1 MNETKEIRGRQL
13 LDLRR
18 DRPRTIRRDL
28 PLLLSDQELL
38 LCLQNHRQIPPPRLY
53 RPRVPR
59 QVPNHSDP
67 RSLHPNIVQIH
78 EAFDSDDSLTMVLNL
93 CRVQDGCCQTII
105 YIYI

>member
-1 MNETKEIRGRQL
+1 M
-13 LDLRR
+13 
-18 DRPRTIRRDL
+18 
-28 PLLLSDQELL
+28 
-38 LCLQNHRQIPPPRLY
+38 QNHRQIPPPRLY

-105 YIYI
+105 YIYIYDFSTTSLSSSEDSVSSLIALLLASEVVER